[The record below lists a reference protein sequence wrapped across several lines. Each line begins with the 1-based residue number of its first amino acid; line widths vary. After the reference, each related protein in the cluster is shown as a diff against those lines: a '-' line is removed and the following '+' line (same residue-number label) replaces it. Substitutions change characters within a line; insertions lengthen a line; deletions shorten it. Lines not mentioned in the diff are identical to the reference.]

1 MAFKASPQS
10 NSSVSINQSQLI
22 TKAREMI
29 SLSLA
34 TLLIKLD
41 LKLEREHL
49 ERQVVL
55 LEEIKTKIKTSNS
68 SRAAQ
73 VDQTR
78 ML

>member
-1 MAFKASPQS
+1 MAFKASQQS
-10 NSSVSINQSQLI
+10 NSSVSINQSQLTI
-22 TKAREMI
+22 KDREMI

-34 TLLIKLD
+34 TLLIKLN
-41 LKLEREHL
+41 LKFEREHL

-73 VDQTR
+73 VGQIR

>member
-10 NSSVSINQSQLI
+10 NSSVSINQSQLTI
-22 TKAREMI
+22 KAREMI